1 MTDSAAFELVL
12 ANAKRL
18 RDDAQLLVT
27 ERRAKS
33 AAILAVF
40 ALEELGKA
48 LIFRWG
54 VRNLAS
60 KRTHPTH
67 LEKQTATFALLAA
80 HQMLT
85 KDAAAF
91 RSSVDAGRF
100 NFIDLG
106 GHSEQFAWAR
116 SGFYDTLRMIA
127 TYADP
132 EPVWPRELTDQL
144 DEQTP
149 REFCDWFDEAVEAID
164 HSQAMELASIIYE
177 NGLGRL

>member
-1 MTDSAAFELVL
+1 MTDSAAFDLVL
-12 ANAKRL
+12 SNAKRL
-18 RDDAQLLVT
+18 HEDAHLLVK
-27 ERRAKS
+27 EQRAKS
-33 AAILAVF
+33 ATILAVF

-85 KDAAAF
+85 KDAAEF
-91 RSSVDAGRF
+91 RARLDEGRM
-100 NFIDLG
+100 NFIELG

-132 EPVWPRELTDQL
+132 EPIWPREITDQL
-144 DEQTP
+144 DEKTP
-149 REFCDWFDEAVEAID
+149 REFCGWFDEAIAATE
-164 HSQAMELASIIYE
+164 HELAMKLASAIYE